1 VDAEEIRELQE
12 RINKLKREKESNDNI
27 RMLKLREAKYGL
39 SAKLSHVAA
48 KHPFLTLPAVQ
59 AKRAVTNFTFPHFSE
74 ETKRKFR
81 DVASKLHAHMLRV
94 ASNRAFAARLREGQT
109 ALNRQ
114 TGDLITKTKET
125 GKGYIATK
133 KLVKV

>member
-1 VDAEEIRELQE
+1 MVAKDLTNIKEKIE
-12 RINKLKREKESNDNI
+12 RLKREKE
-27 RMLKLREAKYGL
+27 
-39 SAKLSHVAA
+39 HA
-48 KHPFLTLPAVQ
+48 KHRFLALPEVQKMRKVRFTL
-59 AKRAVTNFTFPHFSE
+59 PHFSE
-74 ETKRKFR
+74 ETKHKFR
-81 DVASKLHAHMLRV
+81 EVASKLHAHMQRV
-94 ASNRAFAARLREGQT
+94 ASNRAFAERLREGQT